1 VSIIGLK
8 EQSSRSN
15 ASVAPRRL
23 VLVAT
28 ECDPARQPNVA
39 SLRNADCGTRPSRTF
54 AIGLTYGGQMLIFIA
69 IVLPMVVHAMMYG
82 PQAALIGER
91 FPHTCHYGGADLGYQ
106 LA

>member
-1 VSIIGLK
+1 
-8 EQSSRSN
+8 
-15 ASVAPRRL
+15 
-23 VLVAT
+23 
-28 ECDPARQPNVA
+28 
-39 SLRNADCGTRPSRTF
+39 
-54 AIGLTYGGQMLIFIA
+54 MLIFIA